1 MIYGIG
7 TDIVESSR
15 IAQSLERFGDR
26 FARRILTDN
35 EWREYRASSKPILF
49 LAGRFAAK
57 EALSKAIGTGLR
69 HPVNLSYIDI
79 NHDDLGK
86 PFFQF
91 HPDLGQWISAK
102 GITQHHLSISDEINM
117 VCAFVVL
124 EK

>member
-7 TDIVESSR
+7 TDIVESAR
-15 IAQSLERFGDR
+15 IVQSLDRHGER
-26 FARRILTDN
+26 FARRILTDS
-35 EWREYRASSKPILF
+35 EWQEYHVSSKPVLY

-69 HPVNLSYIDI
+69 HPVSFTYITI
-79 NHDDLGK
+79 THDDLGK

-91 HPDLGQWISAK
+91 HPELDQLINDK

-124 EK
+124 ER